1 MNRLIFVVFVVWN
14 SRIPNMGK
22 VGVFQPLKYAL
33 AVGWSLAMKMPLLQE
48 P

>member
-1 MNRLIFVVFVVWN
+1 MNRLIFAVFVVWN
-14 SRIPNMGK
+14 SPIPNMGRM
-22 VGVFQPLKYAL
+22 GVFQRLKYAH